1 MKLLF
6 TNWALVL
13 VWCHFVA
20 CSNMAMK
27 CFKLINC
34 AFVLVWCHFWGALGL
49 YLGCCWIGLGLPL
62 GCPGLSWARFRIDS
76 IIKPY

>member
-20 CSNMAMK
+20 CSSMAIK
-27 CFKLINC
+27 CLKLINR
-34 AFVLVWCHFWGALGL
+34 ALVLVSCHFVGVLLGLIWGAPGL
-49 YLGCCWIGLGLPL
+49 LLGCLWAVL
-62 GCPGLSWARFRIDS
+62 GCPGPDFLLIS
-76 IIKPY
+76 